1 MRNPLRLIGA
11 LLALGAL
18 LPGGACA
25 AELDAYAGRLRAT
38 GGDDDA
44 NSWAIE
50 YRQSLAAHFAA
61 SFSWLNEGH
70 LPFNH
75 RDGPAAQLWW
85 RSRPDG
91 PGLVFEAGL
100 GAYRAYDGTWQD
112 HGYYPIVAHR
122 WGALGS
128 AAVDWYFDSGWFAY
142 LRANRLQAVSDIS
155 TTGLVGGVGY
165 RFADR
170 AGLAGAGDGGGSD
183 GAGLRWE
190 VDGFYGTR
198 IPNSHPTPHDA
209 SDGFGVRGRIT
220 DYAALSFTTLNVGGQ
235 PFDWHHGVA
244 LQFWLEQQ
252 LGSSLSVGASLGALL
267 TKIPPTPAGYD
278 PSVRGLIL
286 DNSSLPFLVTGVTV
300 AYEVTP
306 RWLVRLVWD
315 RVSGGFSDA
324 DIYLVGAGYRF

>member
-1 MRNPLRLIGA
+1 MPQPHRLVGA
-11 LLALGAL
+11 VLALAACASNGA
-18 LPGGACA
+18 GA
-25 AELDAYAGRLRAT
+25 AELDGYVGRLAAT
-38 GGDDDA
+38 GGDGDSD
-44 NSWAIE
+44 SWAIE
-50 YRQSLAAHFAA
+50 WRAALAAHFAA

-70 LPFNH
+70 LPRNH

-91 PGLVFEAGL
+91 PGLLFEAGL
-100 GAYRAYDGTWQD
+100 GAYRGYDGTWQD

-122 WGALGS
+122 WAALGS
-128 AAVDWYFDSGWFAY
+128 AAVDWYFESGWFAY
-142 LRANRLQAVSDIS
+142 LRANRVQAVSDVS
-155 TTGLVGGVGY
+155 STGLVAGVGY

-170 AGLAGAGDGGGSD
+170 AGLVAAGTADGD
-183 GAGLRWE
+183 APRWE

-209 SDGFGVRGRIT
+209 SDGFGLRGTLT

-252 LGSSLSVGASLGALL
+252 LRPSLSVGASVGALL
-267 TKIPPTPAGYD
+267 TKIPPTPPGYD
-278 PSVRGLIL
+278 PAVRGLVL

-300 AYEVTP
+300 AYAVTP
-306 RWLVRLVWD
+306 RWLARVVWD